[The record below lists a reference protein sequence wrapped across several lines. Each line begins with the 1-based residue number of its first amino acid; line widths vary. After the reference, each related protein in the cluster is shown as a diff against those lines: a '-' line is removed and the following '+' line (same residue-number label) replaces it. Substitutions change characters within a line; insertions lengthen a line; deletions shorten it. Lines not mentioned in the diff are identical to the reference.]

1 MVILLSEELTFK
13 HQIVRNEEDVIK
25 IFSGRDDVIK
35 IFSGSYYSIEV
46 VDIRWYKNDKP
57 SRKGIRLNKKE
68 AKILLSVLEE
78 ILGD

>member
-1 MVILLSEELTFK
+1 MVILLSRDREAHELTFK
-13 HQIVRNEEDVIK
+13 HQIVRNEE
-25 IFSGRDDVIK
+25 DVIK

>member
-25 IFSGRDDVIK
+25 IFSG
-35 IFSGSYYSIEV
+35 SYYSIEV
-46 VDIRWYKNDKP
+46 VDIRWYKSDKP